1 MAQNSRNSYERQLKY
16 YYIRFLRLRGEPHEL
31 ALGMAI
37 GVFSG
42 MMPIL
47 PFQIALAVTLAL
59 LFKTSKITAALG
71 TFYIHL

>member
-47 PFQIALAVTLAL
+47 F
-59 LFKTSKITAALG
+59 F
-71 TFYIHL
+71 